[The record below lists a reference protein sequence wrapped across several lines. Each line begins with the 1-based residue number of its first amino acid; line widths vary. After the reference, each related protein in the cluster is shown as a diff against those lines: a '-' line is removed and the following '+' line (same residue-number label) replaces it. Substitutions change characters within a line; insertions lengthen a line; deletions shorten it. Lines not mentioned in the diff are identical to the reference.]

1 MFDFFDK
8 VHGDVLFFPTL
19 AVINCPI
26 LELKPI
32 RMKMKRLVFGILA
45 CVTLMAVSC
54 EPNNTAEEDQLYEQG
69 VDKSQLVNGD
79 NRK

>member
-1 MFDFFDK
+1 MFSFSDEMH
-8 VHGDVLFFPTL
+8 VRMLFFPTL

-54 EPNNTAEEDQLYEQG
+54 EPNNTADEDQLYEQG
-69 VDKSQLVNGD
+69 VDKRHLT
-79 NRK
+79 KKI

>member
-1 MFDFFDK
+1 MFTFFDK
-8 VHGDVLFFPTL
+8 VHWGVLFFPTL

-26 LELKPI
+26 SELKPI
-32 RMKMKRLVFGILA
+32 RMKMKRLIFGILA

-54 EPNNTAEEDQLYEQG
+54 EPNNTADEDQLYEQG
-69 VDKSQLVNGD
+69 VDKTKVVNGD